1 MHPAI
6 YRISSNLQSPGHS
19 IPCPMSNSA
28 LDDSV
33 RQELPTPNPFCTDEQ
48 THFHRISIR
57 ISCTPNKIFTVPKH
71 AFFVIS
77 CMLCIL
83 GILSPYHTQAERK
96 HYDGSASHSNFFAV
110 TTANH
115 ASSPRF
121 AWQPSANLNI

>member
-28 LDDSV
+28 SGDSV

-57 ISCTPNKIFTVPKH
+57 ISYTPDKIFTVLKH

-83 GILSPYHTQAERK
+83 GIRFSYHTQAERK
-96 HYDGSASHSNFFAV
+96 YYDGSASHSNFFAS

-115 ASSPRF
+115 ASSSRS
-121 AWQPSANLNI
+121 AWQPSVNPNI